1 MKRTIGLLIFL
12 MLMSGCGKD
21 KIVIPTHQVS
31 GRVLYNNVGAEGVTV
46 YLGPIDAPGVPDIPS
61 NPHGITDK
69 QGRFT
74 ISTYGEDDG
83 APIGKYQ
90 MMMIWADHDSK
101 EESQTDKFFA
111 WFDAVNSKIM
121 VEIKDGE
128 NKIPDIKVP
137 VIKGPLEPVNGIVG
151 RN

>member
-12 MLMSGCGKD
+12 MLLSGCGKD
-21 KIVIPTHQVS
+21 KIVIPTHKVS
-31 GRVLYNNVGAEGVTV
+31 GRILYGNKAVEGVTV
-46 YLGPIDAPGVPDIPS
+46 YLGPIEAPGVPDIPS

-90 MMMIWADHDSK
+90 MMMIWVDHDAK
-101 EESQTDKFFA
+101 EESKTDKFFA

-121 VEIKDGE
+121 VEIKEGE
-128 NKIPDIKVP
+128 NKIPDINIP
-137 VIKGPLEPVNGIVG
+137 VITGPPAPVNGIEG

>member
-31 GRVLYNNVGAEGVTV
+31 GRVLYNNVGAEGVIV

-137 VIKGPLEPVNGIVG
+137 VIKGPPEPVNGIVG